1 MNLRQYSGEESRA
14 AETRYQ
20 VLYFGRKKYKMLCQH
35 FCSFCFSNVENVSG
49 RERYRPLPSL
59 WRNTGSLQELFRNL
73 QVNQKRKSSLFR
85 LQLELVN
92 IFYFEYK
99 IYSVLSLSKMEKQF
113 ITQSPAILRLIY
125 KM

>member
-1 MNLRQYSGEESRA
+1 MNLRVKQNPQNALKVDVCS
-14 AETRYQ
+14 
-20 VLYFGRKKYKMLCQH
+20 LKK
-35 FCSFCFSNVENVSG
+35 
-49 RERYRPLPSL
+49 
-59 WRNTGSLQELFRNL
+59 
-73 QVNQKRKSSLFR
+73 
-85 LQLELVN
+85 